1 MMWYKK
7 INATSD
13 KLEYWVSR
21 TEQEPLVQN
30 NRYLIPIEV
39 NLNQMQGSSNKLP
52 KLRTSTRREMARAE
66 SNIQNRIRDWHN
78 KEIGIVWEM
87 SSDLR
92 RMALSLC
99 NFE

>member
-1 MMWYKK
+1 M
-7 INATSD
+7 
-13 KLEYWVSR
+13 SR
-21 TEQEPLVQN
+21 TEREPLVQN

-39 NLNQMQGSSNKLP
+39 NLNQMLGSSNKVP

-66 SNIQNRIRDWHN
+66 SNSQKRIRDWHD
-78 KEIGIVWEM
+78 KEIGIVLEM

-92 RMALSLC
+92 RIALSLC